1 MRESSVKTT
10 AKTTLTLINNNNNN
24 NINKNNKVVEIGKL
38 IAVFT

>member
-1 MRESSVKTT
+1 MRASSVKTT
-10 AKTTLTLINNNNNN
+10 AKTTLTLINNN

>member
-10 AKTTLTLINNNNNN
+10 AKTTLTLINNNNN